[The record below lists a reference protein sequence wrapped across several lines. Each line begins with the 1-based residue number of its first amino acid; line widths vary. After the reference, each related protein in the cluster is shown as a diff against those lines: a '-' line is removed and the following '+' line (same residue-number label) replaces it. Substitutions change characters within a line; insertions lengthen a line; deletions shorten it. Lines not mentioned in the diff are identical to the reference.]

1 MDYNKVESKTNVHL
15 DVTPKAK
22 EDKLVDREPPKK
34 VVSGKVKKQKKGL
47 MERFVVAI
55 IGPDGLPAIGS
66 YLLKEVIGPSLLQL
80 TAESLKSGIDMIAYK
95 NQGAPNVTHANPRVP
110 VRPQTNYAAQYH
122 SPTAMVTSTPAP
134 VEKGRVVPTRARVE
148 EFIIADRNEAFQVVE
163 ALKAQAFGFN
173 HATLADYY
181 DMIEVPSEYTH
192 HGYGWTAEDLEK
204 VTLMPTRGG
213 TIIKFP
219 PARVL

>member
-1 MDYNKVESKTNVHL
+1 MDYNKVESKTNVNL
-15 DVTPKAK
+15 DVTPKVR
-22 EDKLVDREPPKK
+22 EDKMVDREAPKK
-34 VVSGKVKKQKKGL
+34 VISGKVKKQKKGL

-80 TAESLKSGIDMIAYK
+80 GAESLKSGIDMIAYK

-110 VRPQTNYAAQYH
+110 VRPQTNYAANYH
-122 SPTAMVTSTPAP
+122 SPTAMVSRSAAP
-134 VEKGRVVPTRARVE
+134 VEQGRVVPTRARVE
-148 EFIIADRNEAFQVVE
+148 EYSIADRNEAFQVVE
-163 ALKAQAFGFN
+163 ALKAQAFAFN

-192 HGYGWTAEDLEK
+192 HNYGWTAEDLEK

>member
-1 MDYNKVESKTNVHL
+1 MDYNKVESKTNVNL

-22 EDKLVDREPPKK
+22 EDKLADREAPKK
-34 VVSGKVKKQKKGL
+34 VISGKVKKQKKGL

-55 IGPDGLPAIGS
+55 IGPDGLPAIGA

-122 SPTAMVTSTPAP
+122 SPTSMVSSAAP
-134 VEKGRVVPTRARVE
+134 VEQNRVVPTRARVE
-148 EFIIADRNEAFQVVE
+148 EYSIADRNEAFRVVE

-181 DMIEVPSEYTH
+181 DMIDVPSEYTH
-192 HGYGWTAEDLEK
+192 HNYGWTSEDLEK

>member
-1 MDYNKVESKTNVHL
+1 MDYNKVESKTNVNL
-15 DVTPKAK
+15 DVTPKQR
-22 EDKLVDREPPKK
+22 EDKMVDREAPKK
-34 VVSGKVKKQKKGL
+34 VISGKVKKQKKGL

-55 IGPDGLPAIGS
+55 IGPDGLPAIGA

-122 SPTAMVTSTPAP
+122 SPTTVATSATP
-134 VEKGRVVPTRARVE
+134 VGQGRVIPTRAKVQE
-148 EFIIADRNEAFQVVE
+148 YSIADRNEAFRVVE

-181 DMIEVPSEYTH
+181 DMIDVPSEYTH
-192 HGYGWTAEDLEK
+192 HNYGWTAEDLEK

>member
-1 MDYNKVESKTNVHL
+1 MDYNKVESKTNVNL
-15 DVTPKAK
+15 DVTPKQR
-22 EDKLVDREPPKK
+22 EDKMVDREAPKK
-34 VVSGKVKKQKKGL
+34 VISGKVKKQKKGL

-55 IGPDGLPAIGS
+55 IGPDGLPAIGA

-95 NQGAPNVTHANPRVP
+95 NQGAPNATHANPRVP

-122 SPTAMVTSTPAP
+122 SPTAVATSATP
-134 VEKGRVVPTRARVE
+134 VEQGRVVPTRARVE
-148 EFIIADRNEAFQVVE
+148 EYSIADRNEAFRVVE

-181 DMIEVPSEYTH
+181 DMIDVPSEYTH
-192 HGYGWTAEDLEK
+192 HNYGWTAEDLEK